1 MLRKITLFFLISFV
15 LTSIWFG
22 PNKLIAHAE
31 EGIPFYNLQRT
42 FQIYSSTWQE
52 VDLGSAVPL
61 VIPRLTFYGFTKVL
75 DSLSI
80 PSIQIQQLIFFSLI
94 FIPLI
99 SVPALANNLF
109 PNSSR
114 NTGLYA
120 ALFYLFNLFVLTQV
134 WHRFIYSLFFLWS
147 YLPLFL
153 YLWLKWLESRK
164 IKYLLF
170 FGVSSIVFS
179 DIYVL
184 LSPIIALWI
193 PAGVL
198 WPRHRRIVP
207 AIVAVVVWL
216 LTSIWW
222 LYPIV
227 NSKDNQFKK
236 LINSDQ
242 NLISLIDV
250 SKYYPSSDIILLKQ
264 KHYFSPQTIWFNF
277 FANPYVNYLNWIF
290 PISLLIGLISIIKSK
305 SGRLIIVWLVISWIF
320 VNGANSQLGTQF
332 YEWLFRTF
340 PFTMVLRNPY
350 EKLGVM
356 FLLPYS
362 LVAAMGLSK
371 IPFRILR
378 TIIVFVVCFILLR
391 PMWTGQVFSGYQV
404 EVPASYEQANSYLN
418 TQSNLRLL
426 QLPFLQGAG
435 TTYSWGYSGE
445 EPSNF
450 LFDRPS
456 LSGTYFSP
464 TDPYLFLY
472 KRLRLP
478 KVYRLFQL
486 FAIDTIVLHKDTL
499 PGPAYQEDYAGSR
512 ELLKN
517 IENISL
523 AKEFADLDIYQLNSN
538 LPVDW
543 GYLSNRTFSVSSLD
557 DGFDLV
563 TSNDLFKLHN
573 DTFVISSESL
583 KLFGKDIPNY
593 TVAKL
598 SPVRYVYRIKEA
610 VSPYTLVLSQ
620 SFNLSWTATIDKKEI
635 KNHFEINGY
644 ANGWL
649 IDQKGDYV
657 VDIMFKTWPWE

>member
-1 MLRKITLFFLISFV
+1 MRWLVTILIISAGLV
-15 LTSIWFG
+15 SIWFSNG
-22 PNKLIAHAE
+22 KTLAHAE

-52 VDLGSAVPL
+52 VDLGSSVPL

-80 PSIQIQQLIFFSLI
+80 PSIQIQQLIFFLLI

-153 YLWLKWLESRK
+153 YLWTKWLDCRK
-164 IKYLLF
+164 IKYFFLF
-170 FGVSSIVFS
+170 AISSIAFS

-184 LSPIIALWI
+184 LSPIFALWI
-193 PAGVL
+193 PAGIL
-198 WPRHRRIVP
+198 WLKHRRIIP
-207 AIVAVVVWL
+207 AIIGVVIWL

-222 LYPIV
+222 LYPIIS
-227 NSKDNQFKK
+227 SKDNQFNKFT
-236 LINSDQ
+236 NDNQ

-250 SKYYPSSDIILLKQ
+250 SKYYPASDIILLKQ
-264 KHYFSPQTIWFNF
+264 KYYFSPQTIWFNF
-277 FANPYVNYLNWIF
+277 FANPYINFLSYIF
-290 PISLLIGLISIIKSK
+290 PISLLIGLIWIIKSK
-305 SGRLIIVWLVISWIF
+305 SGKLIIVWLIVSWIF

-340 PFTMVLRNPY
+340 PFTIVLRNPY
-350 EKLGVM
+350 EKLGVI
-356 FLLPYS
+356 FLLPYA
-362 LVAAMGLSK
+362 LMAAMGVSK

-378 TIIVFVVCFILLR
+378 TMIIFVVCFVLLR

-404 EVPASYEQANSYLN
+404 EVPVSYQQANSYLN

-426 QLPFLQGAG
+426 QLPFLLGAG
-435 TTYSWGYSGE
+435 TSYSWGYSGE

-472 KRLRLP
+472 KRLRSP
-478 KVYRLFQL
+478 RVYRLFQL

-499 PGPAYQEDYAGSR
+499 LGPAYQEDYSGSR
-512 ELLKN
+512 ALLRN
-517 IENISL
+517 IENINL
-523 AKEFADLDIYQLNSN
+523 TKEFTDLDVYQLSPNI
-538 LPVDW
+538 PIGW

-593 TVAKL
+593 TVTKL
-598 SPVRYVYRIKEA
+598 SPVRYIYRIKEA

-620 SFNLSWTATIDKKEI
+620 SFNLGWTATIDKKEL
-635 KNHFEINGY
+635 KNHFPINGY

-649 IDQKGDYV
+649 VDQKGDYV
-657 VDIMFKTWPWE
+657 IDIMFKTWPWE